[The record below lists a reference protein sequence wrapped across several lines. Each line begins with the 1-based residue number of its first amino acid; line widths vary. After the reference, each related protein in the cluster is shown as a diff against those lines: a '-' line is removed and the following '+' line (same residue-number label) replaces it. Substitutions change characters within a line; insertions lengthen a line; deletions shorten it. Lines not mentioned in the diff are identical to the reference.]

1 MGLRGGAVI
10 AIGLATLAVAATAQ
24 AAQLYAGPAGSG
36 SDCTQAN
43 PCSLKEALERAR
55 SNDELIVTSGTYPLS
70 EPVLLYFAAENVDV
84 HGDFGAPM
92 PRITGSSI
100 GPLLGTDT
108 AGTRVRY
115 LEVVNEAPEFPTG
128 FTCSVNMSV
137 ERVVARVS
145 GENASALLEQNDC
158 TVRDSLLLAS
168 GQAAAALRGYGF
180 SPGYNGLAR
189 NITAIAS
196 GPDSVGVLAG
206 YQSIFSPGSYTLDL
220 RNSIAAGAGSDIRA
234 TTGAEGAGNVVVANS
249 NFDSAVATAGA
260 TISNAGA
267 NQTAPPVFINAAGEN
282 YREAAGS
289 PTIDAG
295 VADQLGA
302 TDFDGN
308 PRVLGAAPDIGA
320 FEFVPPPVVVPPTAQ
335 IQSLSVMPHKFGAAN
350 VGGAILSANKR
361 KAPIGTNV
369 SYSLSAGAT
378 TEFLVERKLSGR
390 KVGKRCVKQTK
401 ANRAKKKCPLFKKL
415 KGGFTHSGQAGQ
427 NIFKFSGRLN
437 DKALKPGSYR
447 LVGKTGSVSKA
458 ASFRIV
464 K

>member
-1 MGLRGGAVI
+1 VVA
-10 AIGLATLAVAATAQ
+10 LATLAVAGTAQ
-24 AAQLYAGPAGSG
+24 AGQLYAGPAGSG
-36 SDCTQAN
+36 SDCTQAK
-43 PCSLKEALERAR
+43 PCSLKEALEKAR
-55 SNDELIVTSGTYPLS
+55 SNDEVIVTSGTYPLS

-180 SPGYNGLAR
+180 TPGYNGLAR

-196 GPDSVGVLAG
+196 GPDSAGVLAG

-267 NQTAPPVFINAAGEN
+267 NQTTPPVFVNAAGEN

-302 TDFDGN
+302 TDLDGN
-308 PRVLGAAPDIGA
+308 PRALGAAPDIGA
-320 FEFVPPPVVVPPTAQ
+320 FEVVPPPVVVPLAAQ

-350 VGGAILSANKR
+350 VGGAILSAKKKG
-361 KAPIGTNV
+361 KAPIGATV
-369 SYSLSAGAT
+369 TYSLSAGAT
-378 TEFLVERKLSGR
+378 TEFFVERRLPGR

-401 ANRAKKKCPLFKKL
+401 ANRTKKRCSRFKRV
-415 KGGFTHSGQAGQ
+415 KGGFTHTGQAGS
-427 NIFKFSGRLN
+427 NTFKFSGRLN
-437 DKALKPGSYR
+437 AKALKPGSYR

-464 K
+464 R